1 MDLKSAQPYDPT
13 ENRYTEGSLVKKS
26 IDEKLGI
33 DQTDI
38 QILATL
44 QENSHQ
50 SHRKVAETIDVST
63 PVASA
68 RIKSLE
74 RKGLL
79 KHYTAILDPAKL
91 GYDLTVIL
99 FIQIECGYI
108 NNLTS
113 ELTQVTNIIAV
124 YEITGDFDVAA
135 VVKLKD
141 RGSLNDLIRSMLVIP
156 HIKKIT
162 TSVTLNVV
170 KEDFR
175 VLL

>member
-1 MDLKSAQPYDPT
+1 
-13 ENRYTEGSLVKKS
+13 VKKP
-26 IDEKLGI
+26 IDDKLGI

-38 QILATL
+38 QILTTL

-50 SHRKVAETIDVST
+50 SRRKVAETIDVST
-63 PVASA
+63 PIASA

-74 RKGLL
+74 SKGLL
-79 KHYTAILDPAKL
+79 KHYTVILDPAKL

-99 FIQIECGYI
+99 FIQIEFCYI

-113 ELTQVTNIIAV
+113 ELAQITNIIAV

-135 VVKLKD
+135 LVKLKD
-141 RGSLNDLIRSMLVIP
+141 RGSLNDLIRQMLVMP
-156 HIKKIT
+156 HIKKVT
-162 TSVTLNVV
+162 TNVTWNVM

-175 VLL
+175 VIP